1 MQISISNYLSHKQRS
16 WSPTPEIATRY
27 RVSWKL
33 RSFYFFGGFWLVVLD
48 PQKSNRAKNCCTCLQ
63 YGKAPSNIDLV
74 PTPEIATI
82 FLKPRD
88 SPRFVLQIVAAIT
101 PCVKTSFLLK
111 WLFQN
116 FKYEMELRWTLLPAD
131 IFRGQNIEVDKCDR
145 FCPRNFV
152 VWSLDMSRDF
162 PWQLDYTPYFETI
175 YKTIALFL
183 LFFFLTH
190 FFAPLAKFLLSRA
203 AFTMVSVG
211 VYLRTDSGR
220 EILIVRIFDMSRD
233 PKETKEI
240 KRVSLTADFPC
251 CKTSYVVHTRVIWNH
266 VLCHISLIRGI
277 TVTR

>member
-16 WSPTPEIATRY
+16 WSTTPEIATRY

-33 RSFYFFGGFWLVVLD
+33 RSFYFLAVFGWLFSIR
-48 PQKSNRAKNCCTCLQ
+48 KNRIEQKNCCTCLQ

-88 SPRFVLQIVAAIT
+88 SPRFVFQIVAAIT

-183 LFFFLTH
+183 RLFFWHISSLPHFL
-190 FFAPLAKFLLSRA
+190 